1 MKITVLGAP
10 GNMGTSVVEKL
21 LEEDFVEKVSLLIHQ
36 KKGSKKL
43 IKKVKKSKKE
53 YLIIKGDISNPDDV
67 KKIIEGSD
75 YVINMAAVIPP
86 ASDKDPKAAIRA
98 NEIGPKVLTKAIED
112 IKENQ
117 PKLIHISTMG
127 LYGDRNYK
135 HPFGEVGDPLIISPF
150 DIYTL
155 TKLRGEF
162 TVLESDVKCF
172 AVIRQTALLYD
183 DLMMKNVSD
192 GLMFHTCFNSL
203 LEWVTAN
210 DCAILIRNILKK
222 DLDGQLNNDNFWMHC
237 FNLAGGKENRVTGYD
252 TLRLGFEIIGC
263 STEDFFDT
271 NYNSLR
277 NFHGEW
283 FSDGYKLNDLF
294 DYQHETIQEFWK
306 HVLDTHKYFKLAK
319 IMPKKLMKKIVIKRL
334 LKDSNAPYYW
344 MKHNDK
350 ARMFAYFNGENNF
363 NAIPKD
369 WKDFNLISKGK
380 LPDGT
385 DIDFEEYRTNVTR
398 LNHFFDIDKDRSQID
413 IEDLRNVAAAHGG
426 KLITDDFKT
435 GDIFRKVEWED
446 LDGNRFFAR
455 PHTILFCGHWN
466 NISYHEYAWDFDRLA
481 KKDKIV
487 AQIWYD
493 AHDEN
498 ENKYYWYDECFNSNY
513 KVIE

>member
-1 MKITVLGAP
+1 
-10 GNMGTSVVEKL
+10 
-21 LEEDFVEKVSLLIHQ
+21 
-36 KKGSKKL
+36 
-43 IKKVKKSKKE
+43 
-53 YLIIKGDISNPDDV
+53 
-67 KKIIEGSD
+67 
-75 YVINMAAVIPP
+75 
-86 ASDKDPKAAIRA
+86 
-98 NEIGPKVLTKAIED
+98 
-112 IKENQ
+112 
-117 PKLIHISTMG
+117 
-127 LYGDRNYK
+127 
-135 HPFGEVGDPLIISPF
+135 
-150 DIYTL
+150 
-155 TKLRGEF
+155 
-162 TVLESDVKCF
+162 
-172 AVIRQTALLYD
+172 
-183 DLMMKNVSD
+183 
-192 GLMFHTCFNSL
+192 
-203 LEWVTAN
+203 
-210 DCAILIRNILKK
+210 
-222 DLDGQLNNDNFWMHC
+222 
-237 FNLAGGKENRVTGYD
+237 
-252 TLRLGFEIIGC
+252 
-263 STEDFFDT
+263 
-271 NYNSLR
+271 
-277 NFHGEW
+277 
-283 FSDGYKLNDLF
+283 
-294 DYQHETIQEFWK
+294 
-306 HVLDTHKYFKLAK
+306 
-319 IMPKKLMKKIVIKRL
+319 MPKKLMKKIVIKRL

-446 LDGNRFFAR
+446 LDGNRFIAR